1 MKSNIMVETVA
12 FIVVVR
18 NLYAYV
24 FLVASERLQMSRPSR
39 PGRRDFC
46 RSQSPSTACYGT
58 RRSFPSFFLSF
69 FFYAPS
75 VDFKNYPAPLPLPP
89 TSYILTILTFCFF
102 FALPTVEM
110 RVHLFPRL
118 CGTKLIR

>member
-1 MKSNIMVETVA
+1 MSSWSPRSVFKCRGLLVRGDVTFVGRKARRRRVTVHA
-12 FIVVVR
+12 GRFR
-18 NLYAYV
+18 V
-24 FLVASERLQMSRPSR
+24 F
-39 PGRRDFC
+39 
-46 RSQSPSTACYGT
+46 
-58 RRSFPSFFLSF
+58 FFLF